1 MTSGNETTLEAAL
14 YDKAIEKTIA
24 LSQFLVEN
32 NIKHPDTELT
42 GNLGEWYVMAELI
55 RRGYSPKLHSG
66 QYPFDIV
73 LQDETRIEVKS
84 GTPENPGL
92 YRFDDI
98 KPSKHDILVCVLYVD
113 GHYGSPRLHI
123 LDGGDV
129 EALPPNNHSKF
140 DDAEE
145 DYNVREI
152 YYYEDES
159 RPRAE
164 KWQRLSRV
172 FPEYEAKWG
181 KLPEPSPRD

>member
-1 MTSGNETTLEAAL
+1 MISCDEATLDATL
-14 YDKAIEKTIA
+14 YDQAIEKTIV
-24 LSQFLVEN
+24 LSRFLVEN
-32 NIKHPDTELT
+32 HIKHPDTELT

-55 RRGYSPKLHSG
+55 RQGHSPRLHSG
-66 QYPFDIV
+66 QYPCDIV

-98 KPSKHDILVCVLYVD
+98 EPSKHDVLVCVLYID
-113 GHYGSPRLHI
+113 GDYASPRLHI
-123 LDGGDV
+123 LDGDDV

-140 DDAEE
+140 DDPEE

-159 RPRAE
+159 RPHAE

-181 KLPEPSPRD
+181 KLSEPSSRD